1 MIPPCPS
8 PSRPLRQE
16 VTPPRNANRS
26 ADRLGFGAHRMQ
38 TLSQVSQPPR
48 LRYDTANLSLAS
60 VYPPRIIR
68 ERDEHPLHVIAIG
81 AMLSSPRLAAALLD
95 ELSRAAIRPDA
106 AVPSEII
113 GLGSTAVCFESD
125 GPRSRYHRAEI
136 VAPEEAE
143 PGLGR
148 VSVLTDLGAALIGL
162 AQQQSIIWRHPRRGP
177 RQLAVLE
184 VRTPELHAQPV
195 PTNDRPEEC

>member
-1 MIPPCPS
+1 
-8 PSRPLRQE
+8 L
-16 VTPPRNANRS
+16 
-26 ADRLGFGAHRMQ
+26 
-38 TLSQVSQPPR
+38 
-48 LRYDTANLSLAS
+48 
-60 VYPPRIIR
+60 
-68 ERDEHPLHVIAIG
+68 IAIG
-81 AMLSSPRLAAALLD
+81 AMLSSPRRAAALLD

-106 AVPSEII
+106 AVPFDII

-136 VAPEEAE
+136 VAPEETE

-162 AQQQSIIWRHPRRGP
+162 AQHQSITWRDPRGGA

-184 VRTPELHAQPV
+184 VMTPEHQAQPA
-195 PTNDRPEEC
+195 PDERSS